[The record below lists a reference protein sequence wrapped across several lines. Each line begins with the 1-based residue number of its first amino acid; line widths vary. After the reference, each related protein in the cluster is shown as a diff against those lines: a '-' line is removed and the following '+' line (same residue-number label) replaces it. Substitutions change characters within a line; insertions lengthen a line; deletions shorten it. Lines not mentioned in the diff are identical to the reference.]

1 MIKSALLPTNWA
13 TFNTVTSPEKDEGKS
28 IEIIRRYQ
36 WAHEINYQSEMV
48 WTSIVNFFEETC
60 GYNSLQDPETQLHI
74 FLDRNGFQRFFKLM
88 FYNSF
93 DFFDP

>member
-1 MIKSALLPTNWA
+1 
-13 TFNTVTSPEKDEGKS
+13 
-28 IEIIRRYQ
+28 
-36 WAHEINYQSEMV
+36 MV

-93 DFFDP
+93 DFFYP